1 MTKPGSIIANS
12 VATQRCFNL
21 AERVSRTDVS
31 VLISGESGTG
41 KEVVAR
47 FIHDRSAR
55 AKGAFIAINCAAIPE
70 QMLEAILFG
79 HEKGAFTGAHQM
91 REGKFELANGGTLL
105 LDEISEMP
113 VSLQAKLLRVLQ
125 ERELE
130 RVGGKRTIA
139 VDVRVIATTN
149 RDLKANIAAGAFR
162 EDLFYR
168 LSVFPLQLEPLRAR
182 RHDIAPLAQH
192 FLAKHGQHCAGA
204 SLSPAALD
212 ALGAHDWPGNVRE
225 LENVIQR
232 ALVLWN
238 GDPIEPIDLGFE
250 SEPAIRAPAG
260 ERLSLDE
267 RMLNTEVEIVTEVL
281 RDHRGRRDATAR
293 ALGISVRTLRHKL
306 KRWREMG
313 LLLKRESLAGHPNV
327 HIAEEALT

>member
-1 MTKPGSIIANS
+1 MTATASIIAAS
-12 VATQRCFNL
+12 VATQRCFDL
-21 AERVSRTDVS
+21 AERVARTDVS

-55 AKGAFIAINCAAIPE
+55 TAGPFIAINCAAIPE
-70 QMLEAILFG
+70 HMLEAMLFG

-91 REGKFELANGGTLL
+91 REGKFELATGGTLL

-130 RVGGKRTIA
+130 RVGGKRLIA
-139 VDVRVIATTN
+139 VDARVIATTN
-149 RDLKANIAAGAFR
+149 RDLKESIANGNFR

-168 LSVFPLQLEPLRAR
+168 LSVFPLQLDPLRMR
-182 RHDIAPLAQH
+182 RHDIRPLAEH
-192 FLAKHGQHCAGA
+192 FLAKHGGQCDGA
-204 SLSPAALD
+204 WLSDAAFD
-212 ALGAHDWPGNVRE
+212 ALTAHEWPGNVRE

-232 ALVLWN
+232 ALVMWN
-238 GDPIEPIDLGFE
+238 GEPIEPADLGLQ
-250 SEPAIRAPAG
+250 AVAPRTNDAG
-260 ERLSLDE
+260 CLSLDV
-267 RMLNTEVEIVTEVL
+267 RMLHTEVDIVAETL
-281 RDHRGRRDATAR
+281 RRHDGRRDATAR

-313 LLLKRESLAGHPNV
+313 IHLAARV
-327 HIAEEALT
+327 TEEVLT